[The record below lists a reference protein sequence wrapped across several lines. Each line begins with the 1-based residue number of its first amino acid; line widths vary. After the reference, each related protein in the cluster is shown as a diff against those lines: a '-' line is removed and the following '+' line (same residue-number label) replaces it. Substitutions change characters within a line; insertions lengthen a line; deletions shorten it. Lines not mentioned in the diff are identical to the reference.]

1 LSSGRQ
7 PKEQTRDM
15 NNRRSNIEVMAD
27 ILRMGKAGKT
37 EIMYGANMSYRQLQR
52 YLDYLTERGFID
64 KTVVGNP
71 VTQYRVNKRGFKL
84 LENIESL
91 LHMLNGH
98 NNQKG
103 NNGHLD
109 I

>member
-1 LSSGRQ
+1 
-7 PKEQTRDM
+7 M

-27 ILRMGKAGKT
+27 ILRLGKAGKT

-71 VTQYRVNKRGFKL
+71 VTQYRVNKSGFKL

-98 NNQKG
+98 NGKNG
-103 NNGHLD
+103 NNGNGHFE